1 MCSVVCSVPG
11 LLTGPDIGHEEGQGA
26 DVVGVI
32 LGVLAVVN
40 KDLGRFEGQVEEELQ
55 SGNIRQTY
63 LGRVG

>member
-11 LLTGPDIGHEEGQGA
+11 LLAGPDIGHEEGQGA

-40 KDLGRFEGQVEEELQ
+40 KGLGRYEGEVEEELQ
-55 SGNIRQTY
+55 SGNIRQT
-63 LGRVG
+63 